1 MKNGVIQRL
10 IYLHS
15 CASKVAQMHAH
26 DIQVSKANI
35 IILLQCLNI
44 SSVKTAK
51 ARAWGETL
59 QTGPAEQ
66 QEFRTLLLSFF
77 GTRYNQ
83 LHSKMH
89 SLFLNDFFGNPDS
102 TLPI

>member
-44 SSVKTAK
+44 SSLFSYENLLEKENQ
-51 ARAWGETL
+51 RAELTVHEIPILL
-59 QTGPAEQ
+59 QA
-66 QEFRTLLLSFF
+66 
-77 GTRYNQ
+77 
-83 LHSKMH
+83 
-89 SLFLNDFFGNPDS
+89 
-102 TLPI
+102 